1 MDLRAFYQK
10 IRKIESAI
18 SEPEVV
24 IVSRETAD
32 GGKRGMRTDV
42 PRSLAA
48 RLMAEEKADLA
59 TPEEAAQFR
68 AQVEVKWRK
77 ALEAPALTEGEVR
90 ALRTAL
96 KPQRKA

>member
-18 SEPEVV
+18 DDREVV
-24 IVSRETAD
+24 IISRETPD
-32 GGKRGMRTDV
+32 GGKPGVRTDV

-48 RLMAEEKADLA
+48 RLIAEEKADLA
-59 TPEEAAQFR
+59 TAEQAAQFR
-68 AQVEVKWRK
+68 SELELKWKK
-77 ALEAPALTEGEVR
+77 AMEAPALSEGEVR
-90 ALRTAL
+90 ALRSAL